1 MTQQEA
7 WKQGQDWWIRSPEGA
22 PVNLNTR
29 QGATMVLELQQQLAQ
44 LEATKGSRRK
54 KVGPSETKG

>member
-1 MTQQEA
+1 M
-7 WKQGQDWWIRSPEGA
+7 
-22 PVNLNTR
+22 NTR
-29 QGATMVLELQQQLAQ
+29 QGATMVLELQQRVAQ